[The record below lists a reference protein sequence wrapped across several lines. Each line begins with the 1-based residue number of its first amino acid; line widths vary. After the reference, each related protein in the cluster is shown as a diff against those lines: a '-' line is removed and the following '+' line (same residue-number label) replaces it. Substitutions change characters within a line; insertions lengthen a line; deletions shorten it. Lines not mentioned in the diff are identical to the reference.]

1 MYFSFAP
8 SSSSSSSS
16 SWSSASRCRRRKSSR
31 SRIFFAFSGDG
42 RDDINDFGRRRG
54 RHRKS
59 FSPCFASSSFSENS
73 KMDNENNVNFSSSS
87 SLSSSKQE
95 APLLV
100 LTFDLDDTIWPT
112 TPVVTA
118 ANESYI
124 EWLQS
129 RVESFPETKVMNQLM
144 KGIREEREEMFRERG
159 EEHVVSFSFRFFFFF
174 FFFFFFALAS
184 RVCAC

>member
-1 MYFSFAP
+1 M
-8 SSSSSSSS
+8 
-16 SWSSASRCRRRKSSR
+16 
-31 SRIFFAFSGDG
+31 
-42 RDDINDFGRRRG
+42 DD
-54 RHRKS
+54 
-59 FSPCFASSSFSENS
+59 
-73 KMDNENNVNFSSSS
+73 ENNVNFSS
-87 SLSSSKQE
+87 SSSKQE

-144 KGIREEREEMFRERG
+144 KGIREEREELFRERG
-159 EEHVVSFSFRFFFFF
+159 EEHVVSFSFRFFFFL
-174 FFFFFFALAS
+174 FFFALAS
-184 RVCAC
+184 RACAC

>member
-1 MYFSFAP
+1 
-8 SSSSSSSS
+8 
-16 SWSSASRCRRRKSSR
+16 
-31 SRIFFAFSGDG
+31 
-42 RDDINDFGRRRG
+42 
-54 RHRKS
+54 
-59 FSPCFASSSFSENS
+59 
-73 KMDNENNVNFSSSS
+73 MDNENNVNFSSSS

-159 EEHVVSFSFRFFFFF
+159 EEHVVSFSFRFFFLL
-174 FFFFFFALAS
+174 FFFALAS